1 MTVRELIE
9 KLEGFD
15 DDMQV
20 RIGMEQRYGSNFAMH
35 IVTDIDEFNIES
47 FRGKDYRAVV
57 LTEGGQ
63 CGTVDYNDEK
73 EGF

>member
-9 KLEGFD
+9 KLECFD
-15 DDMQV
+15 GNMQV

-47 FRGKDYRAVV
+47 FYGNDYRAVV
-57 LTEGGQ
+57 LTEGSQ
-63 CGTVDYNDEK
+63 CGIVDYYEDGE
-73 EGF
+73 EF

>member
-1 MTVRELIE
+1 MTVRELID
-9 KLEGFD
+9 KLENFD

-20 RIGMEQRYGSNFAMH
+20 RIGMEQKYGSNFAMH

-47 FRGKDYRAVV
+47 FRGKNYRAVV

-63 CGTVDYNDEK
+63 CGTVDYYGE
-73 EGF
+73 EC